1 MALPKLYH
9 QKLYFQKFPIKLW
22 RGYNNPAYY
31 DWSKLKA
38 SPWSW
43 MNLTIFPRT
52 PYSDTTHGSV
62 SDLEVA
68 LLLFSNILHSR
79 DGTGALCDGFGR
91 LERPIELKN
100 SFSWILTLSVSIKVR
115 EDRLIIKNKRLRITQ
130 GIFNVSSRVKQS
142 SRHRQSLLNSRWSA
156 SDDQPGEWGWTAVR
170 GLVETDHWYAN
181 VGSNHWYANEWQLA
195 FDLYRG
201 PDWYNVTQCYIVP
214 YICFIINELFYFI
227 FLIQKQR

>member
-9 QKLYFQKFPIKLW
+9 QKLYFQKFPIKPW

-115 EDRLIIKNKRLRITQ
+115 ADRLNIKNKRLRITQ

-142 SRHRQSLLNSRWSA
+142 SRHRQRLLNSRWSA
-156 SDDQPGEWGWTAVR
+156 SDDQPDEWGWTAVR
-170 GLVETDHWYAN
+170 IGGDGWWLWGQIIDMLMNGNGPLIFIGDQTDI
-181 VGSNHWYANEWQLA
+181 
-195 FDLYRG
+195 
-201 PDWYNVTQCYIVP
+201 VTQGYIVP
-214 YICFIINELFYFI
+214 YICFIIN
-227 FLIQKQR
+227 